1 MTRPCQGVLRKFR
14 TAVLVLLAIVLS
26 AAGAWAQN
34 GVWEKWSSESFT
46 LGPRESFQFHVGF
59 DEIQV
64 RSWKLVVDGGDMNC
78 DLSVLRVRGEALL
91 YYETDQQRHEVVV
104 PWGKGEEI
112 MVVITSRNLKGS
124 FAVDLLGPPRDQ
136 VHAAYSYHV
145 NRALEAYGSGQRL
158 KAEAECKTAIS
169 EDDGDAVAKVLLAGF
184 FRNRGYYS
192 RAESLVDEALKGDLP
207 PEMHNLAGDLKTELG
222 ILRAPLPEEIVQG
235 VARVEKLLAADKGE
249 SALAVCD
256 DLLGGDHI
264 LDSPSKSRLQ
274 MLRGQAL
281 DKLDR
286 NFESIDAFTQ
296 ALQHTRN
303 RDSEATIYF
312 HMGRLYLKMENYQQ
326 AQGAYTMALKYGLPS
341 GLDVQ
346 ARENLKKIEKRLAR

>member
-1 MTRPCQGVLRKFR
+1 M
-14 TAVLVLLAIVLS
+14 AIVLS

-46 LGPRESFQFHVGF
+46 LSPRESFQFHVGF

-64 RSWKLVVDGGDMNC
+64 RSWKLMVDGGDMNC
-78 DLSVLRVRGEALL
+78 DLSVLRVKGEALL
-91 YYETDQQRHEVVV
+91 YYKIDEQRHEVIV
-104 PWGKGEEI
+104 PWGKGEEV
-112 MVVITSRNLKGS
+112 MVVITNRNEKGS
-124 FAVDLLGPPRDQ
+124 FTVDLLGPPRDQ

-158 KAEAECKTAIS
+158 KAEAECQTAIS
-169 EDDGDAVAKVLLAGF
+169 EDDDDVVAKVLLAGF

-192 RAESLVDEALKGDLP
+192 RAQSLVREALKGDLP
-207 PEMHNLAGDLKTELG
+207 PDMRELAEDLKLELAA
-222 ILRAPLPEEIVQG
+222 LRAPLPEEIVQG
-235 VARVEKLLAADKGE
+235 VARVEKLLAAGKGE
-249 SALAVCD
+249 SALMVCD
-256 DLLGGDHI
+256 DLLDGDHV

-281 DKLDR
+281 DQLDR

-303 RDSEATIYF
+303 HDREAIIYF
-312 HMGRLYLKMENYQQ
+312 HMGRLYRKMDNFQQ
-326 AQGAYTMALKYGLPS
+326 AQGAFAMALKYGLPS

-346 ARENLKKIEKRLAR
+346 AREELQKIEKRLAQ